1 MRRAEHG
8 QITFATRKG
17 PKTLVFERGA
27 IQRVSSGSM
36 VVKAADGTTWTWSLA
51 SSTIVTRG
59 GHRTDAAALSAGQ
72 KVVVAGRLAGG
83 ADDARRVF
91 VLG

>member
-1 MRRAEHG
+1 MHG

-27 IQRVSSGSM
+27 IQNVSSSSM

-51 SSTIVTRG
+51 SATIVTEG
-59 GHRTDAAALSAGQ
+59 GHRTNLAALSAGQ
-72 KVVVAGRLAGG
+72 KIVVVGQLAAG